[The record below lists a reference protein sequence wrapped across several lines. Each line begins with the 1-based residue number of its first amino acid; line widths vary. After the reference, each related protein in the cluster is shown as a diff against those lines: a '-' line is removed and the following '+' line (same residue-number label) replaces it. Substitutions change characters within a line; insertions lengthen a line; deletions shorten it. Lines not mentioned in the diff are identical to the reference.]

1 MLQRRF
7 IATPMDRPV
16 RPKRQKLPKQRG
28 RVLAFIQ
35 SEVAKGRPFPSK
47 RAIRDHMGWSQMTS
61 AADVLNSLVMDGW
74 LRRIGRDEE
83 GRRSLIWELVE

>member
-1 MLQRRF
+1 
-7 IATPMDRPV
+7 V
-16 RPKRQKLPKQRG
+16 
-28 RVLAFIQ
+28 
-35 SEVAKGRPFPSK
+35 
-47 RAIRDHMGWSQMTS
+47 TS